1 RTLSSDWST
10 SSRRFVVYKPQ
21 HKTSS
26 QRQHKHETQSSMVS
40 PVELSR
46 PHDLA
51 ATCRCLP
58 ELVNCRI
65 NAVRGSHR
73 KCAPW
78 TPRCLHRLGT
88 PNSLH
93 LLARNSAS
101 SLTRP
106 CRRRRKVGSECTR

>member
-1 RTLSSDWST
+1 TSTLRCYPRTLSSDWST

-26 QRQHKHETQSSMVS
+26 QRQHKHETLSSMVS

-46 PHDLA
+46 PHNLA

-65 NAVRGSHR
+65 DAVETQLSIMS
-73 KCAPW
+73 PW
-78 TPRCLHRLGT
+78 PPRCLYRLGT
-88 PNSLH
+88 PYFMYM
-93 LLARNSAS
+93 LARDS
-101 SLTRP
+101 T
-106 CRRRRKVGSECTR
+106 